1 MKYPDIYKEFG
12 MNLETGFLLYGP
24 PGCGKTLIAKAV
36 ANEAGANF
44 IQVKGPELLN
54 KWVEES
60 EKAVRTLFSRARAC
74 TPCIL
79 FFDELLVELDGG
91 DQRKGVIVVG
101 ATNRPDVMDPA
112 VLRPGR
118 FGKHIYVPLPSKDER
133 GFILKALA
141 RNKPIDSSVDQSEIG
156 LRNACENFTG
166 ADLAALMHEATMA
179 AVEEKLTSIASSD
192 SSPCTI
198 KETHFEKA
206 LAKITPSLTD
216 ELLAKHSDQGVNL
229 VHSDWYSSSQ
239 TYMELSTQ
247 SNLFKLVLILEQ
259 NLKTP
264 GTREASL
271 FKNKAISFLG
281 AECELEQ
288 SKGERRRGWD
298 GRSQTR
304 TFSEQNQ
311 NQSGRQTLL
320 VELDGGDQRK
330 GVIVIG
336 ASNRPAKIYPQ
347 KLATQKIH
355 S

>member
-1 MKYPDIYKEFG
+1 
-12 MNLETGFLLYGP
+12 
-24 PGCGKTLIAKAV
+24 
-36 ANEAGANF
+36 
-44 IQVKGPELLN
+44 
-54 KWVEES
+54 
-60 EKAVRTLFSRARAC
+60 
-74 TPCIL
+74 
-79 FFDELLVELDGG
+79 
-91 DQRKGVIVVG
+91 
-101 ATNRPDVMDPA
+101 MDPA

-216 ELLAKHSDQGVNL
+216 EDLQDYQIFGENRTNGFKGQKVWLLFLTQLLAKHSDQGVNL

-281 AECELEQ
+281 AGVQ
-288 SKGERRRGWD
+288 SVSLNRARGRDEEDGMGGLRLGLSQNKIKTKVEDRLYCWD
-298 GRSQTR
+298 SIDSC
-304 TFSEQNQ
+304 FEFWDF
-311 NQSGRQTLL
+311 
-320 VELDGGDQRK
+320 V
-330 GVIVIG
+330 
-336 ASNRPAKIYPQ
+336 
-347 KLATQKIH
+347 
-355 S
+355 